1 MKFNDK
7 TRQQQYRKLN
17 RQLNRPQA
25 SGMSLIEL
33 MIAMGLGLIL
43 IAASIKIF
51 ISSKQSYLMVEELN
65 EIQENG
71 QFAALFLSKAIQ
83 MAGYSDPDDGA
94 LPHLFLAEGEC
105 VSTDR
110 FCTSN
115 GVGNGSDK
123 ISVQLNPAFD
133 EDCTGMSVPS
143 DVVLSNVYYVET
155 IGGISGLYCRGYDPG
170 NGVWYSE
177 ETLLVNGIDRLQ
189 FQFGTL
195 ESNRY
200 QFSTADEIDDW
211 TTVNSVR
218 FALLSSAIENE
229 TVSEKERNYALLDAE
244 TVTYD
249 DSKIRHIYSATV
261 YVNNSFL

>member
-1 MKFNDK
+1 MKSIYKNNPRQY
-7 TRQQQYRKLN
+7 RQQT
-17 RQLNRPQA
+17 
-25 SGMSLIEL
+25 SGISLIEL

-105 VSTDR
+105 VSTDS

-115 GVGNGSDK
+115 GTGNGSDK
-123 ISVQLNPAFD
+123 ISIQLNPTFD
-133 EDCTGMSVPS
+133 EDCTGTTVPS
-143 DVVLSNVYYVET
+143 DVVLSNVYYIATNNDV
-155 IGGISGLYCRGYDPG
+155 SGLYCRGYAPDSDT
-170 NGVWYSE
+170 WYSE

-195 ESNRY
+195 DSGEY
-200 QFSTADEIDDW
+200 QFFTADDIDDW
-211 TTVNSVR
+211 ATVNSVR
-218 FALLSSAIENE
+218 FALLAAAIENQSI
-229 TVSEKERNYALLDAE
+229 SEKERNYALLDAE
-244 TVTYD
+244 TVTYE

>member
-1 MKFNDK
+1 MKSTVKNSHQQCRK
-7 TRQQQYRKLN
+7 PSRQQVR
-17 RQLNRPQA
+17 
-25 SGMSLIEL
+25 GMSLIEL

-43 IAASIKIF
+43 IAASMKIF

-105 VSTDR
+105 VSADS

-115 GVGNGSDK
+115 GAGNSSDK
-123 ISVQLNPAFD
+123 ISIQLNPAID
-133 EDCTGMSVPS
+133 EDCTGTSVPS
-143 DVVLSNVYYVET
+143 DVVLSNVYYLET
-155 IGGISGLYCRGYDPG
+155 IGGISGLYCRGYDPE
-170 NGVWYSE
+170 NGTWYSE
-177 ETLLVNGIDRLQ
+177 ETLLVNGVDSLQ

-195 ESNRY
+195 ESDGY
-200 QFSTADEIDDW
+200 QFYTAEDVEDW
-211 TTVNSVR
+211 ATVNSVR

-229 TVSEKERNYALLDAE
+229 TVSEKERNYALLDAG
-244 TVTYD
+244 TITYD

>member
-7 TRQQQYRKLN
+7 NNRQQYRKLN
-17 RQLNRPQA
+17 RQHA

-43 IAASIKIF
+43 IAASFKIF
-51 ISSKQSYLMVEELN
+51 ISSKQSYFMVEELN

-105 VSTDR
+105 VSSDS
-110 FCTSN
+110 FCTSD
-115 GVGNGSDK
+115 GVGNNSDK
-123 ISVQLNPAFD
+123 ISIQLNPAFD
-133 EDCTGMSVPS
+133 EDCTGTVVPS
-143 DVVLSNVYYVET
+143 DVVLSNVYYLET
-155 IGGISGLYCRGYDPG
+155 ISGVSGLYCRGYDPA

-177 ETLLVNGIDRLQ
+177 ETLLVNGVDSLQ

-195 ESNRY
+195 ESGGY
-200 QFSTADEIDDW
+200 QFFTADEVDDW
-211 TTVNSVR
+211 ATVNSVR
-218 FALLSSAIENE
+218 FALLSSSIENE
-229 TVSEKERNYALLDAE
+229 TVSEKERHYALLDAD
-244 TVTYD
+244 TITYD